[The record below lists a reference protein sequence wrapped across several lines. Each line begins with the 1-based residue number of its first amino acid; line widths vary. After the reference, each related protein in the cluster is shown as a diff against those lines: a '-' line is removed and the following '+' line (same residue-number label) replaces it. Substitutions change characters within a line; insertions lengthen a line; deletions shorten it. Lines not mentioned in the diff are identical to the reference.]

1 MRLPQSL
8 LTGHPE
14 VDAQHARIL
23 EELERIRAAG
33 PSGITVLLSFLS
45 QHIRSHFAYEELL
58 MDEVGY
64 PDADPHKAEHRR
76 FVDTVVQLQ
85 ELVRRDRDRARS
97 LTGVIAAVE
106 KWVLGHVM
114 RSDHKLA
121 DFIRERRGAA

>member
-1 MRLPQSL
+1 MKLPHSM
-8 LTGHPE
+8 LTGHAE

-33 PSGITVLLSFLS
+33 ASGIAVLISFLH

-64 PDADPHKAEHRR
+64 PAAEPHKAEHRR
-76 FVDTVVQLQ
+76 FVDTVAQLQ
-85 ELVRRDRDRARS
+85 ALVRHDRDRDSS
-97 LTGVIAAVE
+97 LAAVVSAVE
-106 KWVLGHVM
+106 RWVVEHVM

-121 DFIRERRGAA
+121 DFIRGSREG

>member
-1 MRLPQSL
+1 MKLPPSL
-8 LTGHPE
+8 LTGHTE

-33 PSGITVLLSFLS
+33 SSGIPVLVSFLR
-45 QHIRSHFAYEELL
+45 QHISSHFAYEELL

-76 FVDTVVQLQ
+76 FVDTVAHLQ
-85 ELVRRDRDRARS
+85 ELVRRNRDRAS
-97 LTGVIAAVE
+97 VLAAVVSAVE
-106 KWVLGHVM
+106 KWVVAHVM

-121 DFIRERRGAA
+121 DFIRERREA